1 MVNEQIDNALK
12 CLFGA
17 FGRKPLKE
25 QIDVYMEWADAYSPD
40 MVKNIVTQAINH
52 EERLPTIAKLK
63 KIAMSLLGMKRSFSN
78 NDYDDCWICD
88 STGQVP
94 ALSEPTEFNSVHHIR
109 NYGCKCSKGER
120 IGISGYFSKYDNLQF
135 EEEAKESPHMNYP
148 QLVEFI
154 KNQRNKEMKQDTNNW
169 LETQSVIIKENI

>member
-1 MVNEQIDNALK
+1 MVNEQKDNALK
-12 CLFGA
+12 RLFGA

-25 QIDVYMEWADAYSPD
+25 QIDVYMEWADGYSSD
-40 MVKNIVTQAINH
+40 TVQNIVAQSINH

-88 STGQVP
+88 GTGQVP
-94 ALSEPTEFNSVHHIR
+94 AIYEPTEFNSVHHIR

-148 QLVEFI
+148 QFVDFI
-154 KNQRNKEMKQDTNNW
+154 KNQR
-169 LETQSVIIKENI
+169 IKAK